1 MSMAGFGQEK
11 VKTLHFD
18 SELSICDILTF
29 IS

>member
-1 MSMAGFGQEK
+1 MSMTAFGQEK

-18 SELSICDILTF
+18 SIVSICDILTF